1 MYKMKRWLFI
11 FLCIVSDGAIAQS
24 ISMEFPAFAGKTY
37 DFIIFKGD
45 KQVIAQ
51 QDTIPQGGEFVLTIP
66 KKYSP
71 YKVMCRWLIT
81 GTKDGGGLDIMLYSM
96 SLELLNLF
104 DLHHI

>member
-1 MYKMKRWLFI
+1 MKYWCYIGL
-11 FLCIVSDGAIAQS
+11 LLLTCNTQAQN
-24 ISMEFPAFAGKTY
+24 IHMEFTAFAGKTY